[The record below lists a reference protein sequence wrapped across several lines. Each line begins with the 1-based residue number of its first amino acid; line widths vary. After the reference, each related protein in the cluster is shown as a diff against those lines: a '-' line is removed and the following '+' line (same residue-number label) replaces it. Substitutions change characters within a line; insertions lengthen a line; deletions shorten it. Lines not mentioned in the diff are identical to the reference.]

1 MGRDVLCV
9 YDAADQR
16 SETLRRL
23 LIRQQ
28 VELAFLDIANA
39 RSEAEA
45 EEVAEA
51 EHVICH
57 TTCVGV
63 VLLNRQSRIVIEKPI
78 EYMRRLARGRRDY
91 LGIERPE
98 LVGDVGIERDA
109 GLVAMACIHV
119 RDCSTC
125 PASTEV
131 LPVR

>member
-1 MGRDVLCV
+1 MDRDVFSV
-9 YDAADQR
+9 DDAADQR
-16 SETLRRL
+16 RETRRRL
-23 LIRQQ
+23 LIWQQ

-45 EEVAEA
+45 KELAET
-51 EHVICH
+51 EHVICYA
-57 TTCVGV
+57 TSVGV
-63 VLLNRQSRIVIEKPI
+63 VLLNCRSSIVIEKPV
-78 EYMRRLARGRRDY
+78 EDVRRLARGCRDH

-119 RDCSTC
+119 RDSSTC
-125 PASTEV
+125 SAGTEV